1 LVVKKTIRGNSKK
14 KKEIPN
20 KKKPTAEKKPA
31 KNNNDEADETTEG
44 GPKIWEGPDGKK
56 YCNISYLAK
65 STDLS
70 IRELRHLQ
78 QQGII
83 EPAIK
88 NKGKESAYDFAK
100 CYSAM
105 FAYYKKIASSRRSGD
120 SKEMEE
126 EKLRQLAAKRELE
139 EMKVLRARG
148 ELHHADDIKRIFGG
162 IFSRVHTGFESFPLG
177 LAPKL
182 AGKTNIMEI
191 AGEIK
196 TQLDKIL
203 YEITEYDIEAL
214 KMNVGYD
221 YLAGLEADEENNEQ
235 NDRV

>member
-1 LVVKKTIRGNSKK
+1 MVVKKPIRGNSKK
-14 KKEIPN
+14 KKEIPD
-20 KKKPTAEKKPA
+20 KKKPVAEKKPA
-31 KNNNDEADETTEG
+31 KKNDDEATEG
-44 GPKIWEGPDGKK
+44 SPRIWEGPDGKK
-56 YCNISYLAK
+56 FCNIAYLSK
-65 STDLS
+65 STDTS

-100 CYSAM
+100 SYAAM
-105 FAYYKKIASSRRSGD
+105 FAYYKRIASSRRSGD

-148 ELHHADDIKRIFGG
+148 ELHHADDIKRIFGAM
-162 IFSRVHTGFESFPLG
+162 FSRVHTGFESFPLG

-182 AGKTNIMEI
+182 AGKTNVMEI

-196 TQLDKIL
+196 THLDKIL

-221 YLAGLEADEENNEQ
+221 YLAALEAEEE
-235 NDRV
+235 DYEPKD